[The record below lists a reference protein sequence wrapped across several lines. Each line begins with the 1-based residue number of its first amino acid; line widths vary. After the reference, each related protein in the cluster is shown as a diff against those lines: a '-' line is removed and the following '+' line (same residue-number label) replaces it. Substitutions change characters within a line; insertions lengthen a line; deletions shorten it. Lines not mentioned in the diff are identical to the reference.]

1 MGSWGYVS
9 IDIEIM
15 VDDIYSYDLCIIR
28 QIINH
33 SIHSNNPE
41 IMVHPEIMVDDLPMG
56 LYDRA
61 LECLSCKNG
70 I

>member
-1 MGSWGYVS
+1 
-9 IDIEIM
+9 M

-33 SIHSNNPE
+33 SINPE

-61 LECLSCKNG
+61 LECLSSKNG
-70 I
+70 IETT